1 LLIGYKDPRPE
12 NKRSSD
18 GIAVESQ
25 GQFVQQTLT
34 EHLRELRSCLMVS
47 LGAVFAGFIA
57 AYNIVEPLAD
67 WFLRPLLKVLP
78 KGTPL
83 IFTAYQEGFFFI

>member
-1 LLIGYKDPRPE
+1 MIGYKDAGQE
-12 NKRSSD
+12 MNANLD
-18 GIAVESQ
+18 NITVESQ
-25 GQFVQQTLT
+25 EQFTQQSLT

-47 LGAVFAGFIA
+47 VWAVIAGFVVT
-57 AYNIVEPLAD
+57 YNIVETLAD

-83 IFTAYQEGFFFI
+83 IFTAYQEGFFFT